1 MVDYF
6 IGVRICALY
15 RNVFGLSGNYEHLMK
30 DYSSPQSPTLA
41 TRESFC
47 FTAEDQTHARDP
59 TDGLNLAIFIIL
71 AFIVILLLL
80 GTFLELFPS
89 HSSKENTLQQLVMSF
104 SLVTNTTTL
113 LSTKSGSGR
122 LDSMNGMK

>member
-6 IGVRICALY
+6 IGVRMFALY
-15 RNVFGLSGNYEHLMK
+15 KSVFGLSGNYEHLMK

-80 GTFLELFPS
+80 GTFLELYQS
-89 HSSKENTLQQLVMSF
+89 HLV
-104 SLVTNTTTL
+104 
-113 LSTKSGSGR
+113 K
-122 LDSMNGMK
+122 